1 MSDTLN
7 PKPLAATR
15 YDAVEEETPK
25 SQLIREYV
33 LAVEDNMTKKD
44 INAGVTLKCIACK
57 EYDPAAVV
65 ECKINGC
72 PLWPFRCNAMKL
84 DEEQPSE
91 PNVTV
96 ELELAVEG
104 MTWEQMRNL
113 EYALRNVKVYSN
125 DTRVCLTNN
134 NN

>member
-15 YDAVEEETPK
+15 YDAVKEETPK
-25 SQLIREYV
+25 SQLIKEYV
-33 LAVEDNMTKKD
+33 LAVEDNMKKKN

-65 ECKINGC
+65 DCKINGC
-72 PLWPFRCNAMKL
+72 PLHPFRCNALML
-84 DEEQPSE
+84 DKEPKE
-91 PNVTV
+91 PNITV

-104 MTWEQMRNL
+104 MTWDQMRNL
-113 EYALRNVKVYSN
+113 ESALRDVKVYAN
-125 DTRVCLTNN
+125 DTRVCLTKNN
-134 NN
+134 D

>member
-1 MSDTLN
+1 MTNTPIAQSHNAELD
-7 PKPLAATR
+7 
-15 YDAVEEETPK
+15 TPK

-44 INAGVTLKCIACK
+44 LNAGVTLKCIACK

-72 PLWPFRCNAMKL
+72 PLWPFRTKALML
-84 DEEQPSE
+84 DEPKE

-96 ELELAVEG
+96 ELELAVDG
-104 MTWEQMRNL
+104 MDWEKMRSM
-113 EYALRNVKVYSN
+113 EKALRDVKVYAN
-125 DTRVCLTNN
+125 DVRVCLTKK
-134 NN
+134 